1 MATVAT
7 RREKNFS
14 LRQRTK
20 THYEHKIPLT
30 PTGLLMEGRY
40 TQISTSFDSL
50 HIEAFEVNTPSGTTL
65 APKAWME
72 KHPVLDCPSSSGQW
86 HHWRSPCQR

>member
-30 PTGLLMEGRY
+30 PTDLLMEGRY
-40 TQISTSFDSL
+40 TQNPSQQGLGAHRGRVKCWEAIAHQARSF
-50 HIEAFEVNTPSGTTL
+50 
-65 APKAWME
+65 
-72 KHPVLDCPSSSGQW
+72 
-86 HHWRSPCQR
+86 